1 MKSKKPMTITSNK
14 TTIRRKISKVTSSLL
29 CIAFFLCYAY
39 WYPAP
44 NNFTT
49 QNYLPALGFI
59 ALAFLATVTTVGI
72 FHGKKI
78 SLLISSLM
86 VATLLIKRV
95 SIISILLFAIAI
107 PLLFLNQKKQTND
120 IEETDE
126 TINN

>member
-44 NNFTT
+44 SNFTA

-72 FHGKKI
+72 FKNKKTAV
-78 SLLISSLM
+78 LI
-86 VATLLIKRV
+86 ATLVVAVFLIKKA
-95 SIISILLFAIAI
+95 SIIAILFFAICI
-107 PLLFLNQKKQTND
+107 PLLLNGLFKDPKEPEIETNP
-120 IEETDE
+120 IV
-126 TINN
+126 